1 MQVKLFTMP
10 AFGGEKVEEELN
22 KFLRGHRVLQV
33 ERHFCTE
40 QGGYWALLVE
50 YADSDPIA
58 EAPPATRREKK
69 DPTVGMTDEQKA
81 RFNDL
86 RDKRNAISKAR
97 AVAPYLVFTNE
108 ELALMMELEHID
120 EESLRSVKGIS
131 KQRLKDYG
139 ALFYDDPITTKEEVK
154 NDETSEQSDGQG
166 VQSGEPA

>member
-10 AFGGEKVEEELN
+10 VIGGEKVEEELN

-33 ERHFCTE
+33 ERHFCPE
-40 QGGYWALLVE
+40 HGYWAMLVE
-50 YADSDPIA
+50 YADNDPIA

-139 ALFYDDPITTKEEVK
+139 AFFYEAPETTNEEVK
-154 NDETSEQSDGQG
+154 DETSEQSDGQG
-166 VQSGEPA
+166 MQSGEPA